1 MTVSRLFGNVAGSI
15 TSEIAGATRA
25 GNCLTDSFS
34 VQGASASTNPPV
46 VCGTLTGQHV
56 YVEADPDRCNRLT
69 FSLGDGVVTTLVTT
83 NSRGI
88 TSLATRTWDIRA
100 QMIECTSLTLPPPG
114 CTQYFWS
121 TASTTKYIIQSSNW
135 LTTDSATSVSTWH
148 LANQHDRFCFRRE
161 RGKCIGCFAA
171 SAITMVQLSAS
182 NAVGNHFT
190 TPGGCCGYGTNAGSV
205 FGLNADNDAQMGHGF
220 NEAGDNVFNYGFDCL
235 IIPGAFGNT
244 ETNNEGTPSVAQT
257 TTLTAQTLLAS
268 SAMPMHWPPQIC
280 GSEGGIGIGAVDLE
294 EAAMDMEEIAAEA
307 QGVLAVGNA
316 EGAGELGVA
325 VNLSVCTRNTPFT
338 LEFMSDDIDGQGGET
353 GNTEWQSATQNRGFQ
368 LHVDQIDCS

>member
-1 MTVSRLFGNVAGSI
+1 
-15 TSEIAGATRA
+15 
-25 GNCLTDSFS
+25 
-34 VQGASASTNPPV
+34 
-46 VCGTLTGQHV
+46 
-56 YVEADPDRCNRLT
+56 
-69 FSLGDGVVTTLVTT
+69 
-83 NSRGI
+83 
-88 TSLATRTWDIRA
+88 
-100 QMIECTSLTLPPPG
+100 
-114 CTQYFWS
+114 
-121 TASTTKYIIQSSNW
+121 
-135 LTTDSATSVSTWH
+135 
-148 LANQHDRFCFRRE
+148 
-161 RGKCIGCFAA
+161 
-171 SAITMVQLSAS
+171 MVQLSAS

-325 VNLSVCTRNTPFT
+325 TNLSVCTRNSPFT